1 MVRVHAALFRVA
13 PTRDNKIRKGEM
25 IMAQKTGTVKWFSAR
40 RGYGFITDGEGNH
53 FFAHFSEIQ
62 TEGFRKLKTGQAV
75 TFRTEEDEQGRGLA
89 KEIYPADT
97 EEHGK
102 ETDLEGLTANE

>member
-1 MVRVHAALFRVA
+1 MVQ
-13 PTRDNKIRKGEM
+13 RKERICVLSQM
-25 IMAQKTGTVKWFSAR
+25 KK
-40 RGYGFITDGEGNH
+40 GND

-89 KEIYPADT
+89 KEIYPADS
-97 EEHGK
+97 K
-102 ETDLEGLTANE
+102 ETKN

>member
-25 IMAQKTGTVKWFSAR
+25 IMAQKTGTVKWFSAK
-40 RGYGFITDGEGNH
+40 GND

-89 KEIYPADT
+89 KEIYPADSKGD
-97 EEHGK
+97 EELTDSEGMSE
-102 ETDLEGLTANE
+102 ET

>member
-40 RGYGFITDGEGNH
+40 RGYFGGLN
-53 FFAHFSEIQ
+53 SEDFTI
-62 TEGFRKLKTGQAV
+62 E
-75 TFRTEEDEQGRGLA
+75 
-89 KEIYPADT
+89 
-97 EEHGK
+97 
-102 ETDLEGLTANE
+102 LTM